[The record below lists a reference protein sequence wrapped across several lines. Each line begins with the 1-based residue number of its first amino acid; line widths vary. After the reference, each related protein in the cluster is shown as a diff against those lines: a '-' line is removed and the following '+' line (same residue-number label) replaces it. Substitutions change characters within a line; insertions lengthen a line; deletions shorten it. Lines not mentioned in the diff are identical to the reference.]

1 MKNVQNALER
11 IQLQQ
16 RQNPRTWWDRTSHC
30 PVTPGQQYPNY
41 SSVPT
46 SWDIIPGQQYPNHS
60 SVPVSWDIIPGQ
72 EYPNYSSVPT
82 SWDIIPGQQHPNYSS
97 APRSWDISRD
107 GIFAAING
115 HKFNYAQLCEFQQKL
130 KMDLLTETKP
140 GLPHTKI
147 QIPEIQHNQT
157 PLCPVIPVTET
168 SAKPDESRK
177 RKKIQCPH
185 CSEIFDS
192 HSIERH
198 SDNCL
203 VYAKLIKNGLQCRVC
218 SKSFKRRRDLNQHI
232 GHHHKDV
239 LKEFVP
245 FLNGV
250 LFKNANPRVVQTPSF
265 LSNPKNE
272 NQIPF

>member
-11 IQLQQ
+11 IQLQ
-16 RQNPRTWWDRTSHC
+16 RRENPRTWWDRTSQCPVIPGQQYSNYSSVPTSWDWDRTSHC
-30 PVTPGQQYPNY
+30 PVIPGQQYPNY
-41 SSVPT
+41 SSVPK
-46 SWDIIPGQQYPNHS
+46 
-60 SVPVSWDIIPGQ
+60 
-72 EYPNYSSVPT
+72 
-82 SWDIIPGQQHPNYSS
+82 
-97 APRSWDISRD
+97 SWDISRD

-130 KMDLLTETKP
+130 KMDLQTETKP
-140 GLPHTKI
+140 GLDISKI

-168 SAKPDESRK
+168 SAKPDESMK

-192 HSIERH
+192 HSIKRH
-198 SDNCL
+198 SDNCN
-203 VYAKLIKNGLQCRVC
+203 VYAKLIKNGLDCRVC

-250 LFKNANPRVVQTPSF
+250 LFKNTNSRVVQTPSF